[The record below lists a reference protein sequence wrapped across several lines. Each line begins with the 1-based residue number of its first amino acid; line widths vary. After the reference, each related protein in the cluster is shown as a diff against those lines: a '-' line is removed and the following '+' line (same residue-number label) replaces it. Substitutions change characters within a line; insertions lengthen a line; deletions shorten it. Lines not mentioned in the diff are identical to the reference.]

1 MRAERWARN
10 IQHILREEAGLGEH
24 ADVMKGSRA
33 IEALTRQMAEQAW
46 ARYEEMEAAGGWRAG
61 ADLMKAWT
69 LEGQR
74 AHLARPWYVS
84 TDMARGEKP
93 WAEDAEARFF
103 PLDHAALEPSRQPI
117 RARRGPRSCA
127 TARRSEARTRTRA
140 LGRGWRRT
148 WADRTRRCMR

>member
-1 MRAERWARN
+1 
-10 IQHILREEAGLGEH
+10 
-24 ADVMKGSRA
+24 MKGSRA

-117 RARRGPRSCA
+117 ELRRGLRGCA
-127 TARRSEARTRTRA
+127 KTARKGGMRTRMRA
-140 LGRGWRRT
+140 LGQGCRRT
-148 WADRTRRCMR
+148 WEGRTRPCMR